1 MATLTVD
8 RRAGKVVGYNIQW
21 CENRRRYT
29 IYLSSQTYRR
39 KTVEGF
45 KDLVETLIYYRKN
58 GTIVP
63 DRTVANRL
71 ADVPAEL
78 QAKLANAGLINVTK
92 SKTCQELW
100 DTFMKHKTGIK
111 PKSLNMYR
119 QIQKIFFE
127 TFSPPYLER
136 RCSFLRWK
144 YYIGLKVIIPQ
155 I

>member
-29 IYLSSQTYRR
+29 IYLSSRTYRR

-45 KDLVETLIYYRKN
+45 KDLVETLVYYRKN

-71 ADVPAEL
+71 ADIPAEL
-78 QAKLANAGLINVTK
+78 QTKLANAGLITVTK
-92 SKTCQELW
+92 SKTCQELR
-100 DTFMKHKTGIK
+100 DTFMKHKTHVK
-111 PKSLNMYR
+111 PRTITLYR
-119 QIQKIFFE
+119 QRQMFF
-127 TFSPPYLER
+127 SR
-136 RCSFLRWK
+136 RFRPANPSK
-144 YYIGLKVIIPQ
+144 K
-155 I
+155 